1 MSIDEEVIERYSKRW
16 GVSREEAERRLKQV
30 FNNNNSAKK
39 VPTLENLF
47 PEPIGELSKRV
58 QDINQALLS
67 SAYTRRLLNSPPEDI
82 AELRARI
89 ENLDRIVGEMKSTLE
104 DQIKR
109 ITETLEDKRRK
120 EAREELLKELDEKM
134 NPLRENLQRLSE
146 KLEIIEKGGTLRVE
160 GARGTVA
167 PLEPEKILEE
177 AEKVAEKARSW
188 LRRQGYRIEPER
200 LTKEDVQKMI
210 EQAQREALEK
220 MPPEQLKQRLEAM
233 GYKIVGGPITWEQ
246 FEKAL
251 EEAKKKAKE
260 EALDDKRIDAVVDI
274 VRESVSKI
282 IEMFKPAV
290 EALFTAPE
298 AERKS
303 SSSSEA

>member
-1 MSIDEEVIERYSKRW
+1 MSIDEDVIERYSKRW
-16 GVSREEAERRLKQV
+16 KVSREEAERRLKQV

-89 ENLDRIVGEMKSTLE
+89 ENLDRIVGDMKSTLE

-146 KLEIIEKGGTLRVE
+146 KLEILEKGGTLRVE

>member
-1 MSIDEEVIERYSKRW
+1 MSIDEDIIERYSKRW
-16 GVSREEAERRLKQV
+16 KVSREEAERRLKQV

-67 SAYTRRLLNSPPEDI
+67 SAYTRRLLDSPPEDI

-89 ENLDRIVGEMKSTLE
+89 ENLDRIVGDMKSTLE

-146 KLEIIEKGGTLRVE
+146 KLEILEKGGTLRVE
-160 GARGTVA
+160 GARGTA
-167 PLEPEKILEE
+167 TLLEPEKILEE

-210 EQAQREALEK
+210 QQAQREALEK
-220 MPPEQLKQRLEAM
+220 MPPEQLKKRLEAM